1 MILKLDSCDN
11 YKVTFV
17 DMYRPILNVTLF
29 SMLVGIWRLSIAL
42 TLEGDMSMVKINEKL
57 FVSVRILWLYETERK
72 TKRALWKGY

>member
-1 MILKLDSCDN
+1 MTPAITT
-11 YKVTFV
+11 KVAFV

-29 SMLVGIWRLSIAL
+29 SMPVGIWRLSIAL